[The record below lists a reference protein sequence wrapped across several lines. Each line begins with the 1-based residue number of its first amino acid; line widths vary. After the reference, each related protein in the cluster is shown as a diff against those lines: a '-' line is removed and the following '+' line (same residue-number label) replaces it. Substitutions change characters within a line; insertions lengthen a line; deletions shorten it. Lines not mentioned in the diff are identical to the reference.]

1 MKKDRFL
8 CAGEA
13 GFLHSALMRDGE
25 FMSTSRCVEWLQ
37 ARSEAHGFEVRE
49 IPFSEMDAWFF
60 AETPHRLVHKT
71 GKFFSIEGI
80 QVRTNHGP
88 VRRWDQPIIR
98 QPEIGI
104 LGIISKMFDGTR
116 YFLMQAKMEPGN
128 INTVQLS
135 PTLQATKSNYTK
147 IHTGRAPLFLD
158 YFTEPG
164 MSRVIVDQLQP
175 EQAARFL
182 QKVNRNVIVD
192 VEGDVPDH
200 PDFCWLT
207 LGQIKQLL
215 FEDNIVNMDARTVLS
230 CIPYPEAVLWGDA
243 SSASVDDGED
253 ATGNEQSPSA
263 FGKALLASM
272 AESEEGVNTTDEVIG
287 WVTEMKSACEMSTEV
302 IPLDELQGWTQT
314 DREIRHETGRHFS
327 VIAVD
332 VRAGSREMIRWTQ
345 PILKHFG
352 VGIAGFLVQQI
363 DGVLHF
369 LVRGSVEPGNR
380 DVVDMGPTVSCSRM
394 DRDGADMSPVPFLD
408 LFLDA
413 PPEAVRY
420 RAIQSEEGGRFYHF
434 QNCYMAVELS
444 ADVAV
449 DVPDDFIWMTAGQ
462 ITEFSRHGYFNIEA
476 RNVLACLGF

>member
-1 MKKDRFL
+1 MKRDRFL
-8 CAGEA
+8 CAEEA
-13 GFLHSALMRDGE
+13 GFLHSALTKDGA
-25 FMSTSRCVEWLQ
+25 FVSTRRCVEWLQ
-37 ARSEAHGFEVRE
+37 ERSEAHGFEVRE
-49 IPFSEMDAWFF
+49 IPFSEMDAWHF
-60 AETPHRLVHKT
+60 AENPHRLVHKT

-80 QVRTNHGP
+80 QVRTNHGS
-88 VRRWDQPIIR
+88 VKRWDQPIIR

-104 LGIISKMFDGTR
+104 LGIISKVFDGTR

-158 YFTEPG
+158 YFTEPDR
-164 MSRVIVDQLQP
+164 SRVIVDQLQP

-215 FEDNIVNMDARTVLS
+215 LQDNIVNMDARTVLS

-243 SSASVDDGED
+243 SSAPAGDDDVPGDDG
-253 ATGNEQSPSA
+253 SPSA
-263 FGKALLASM
+263 FGRALLASM
-272 AESEEGVNTTDEVIG
+272 AGREGGVHTTDELIA
-287 WVTEMKSACEMSTEV
+287 WVTRMKSAYEISTKV
-302 IPLDELQGWTQT
+302 LPLNEIETWTQT

-363 DGVLHF
+363 DGILHF
-369 LVRGSVEPGNR
+369 LVRASVEPGNR

-394 DRDGADMSPVPFLD
+394 DRDESDVTPVPFLD
-408 LFLDA
+408 SFLDA

-434 QNCYMAVELS
+434 QNCYMAVELP
-444 ADVAV
+444 ADVVV
-449 DVPDDFIWMTAGQ
+449 DVPDDYIWMTAGQ
-462 ITEFSRHGYFNIEA
+462 ITDFSRHGYFNIEA